1 MGCPASSHSF
11 DYLWKDIA
19 VADWDGLHGF
29 IWEMFHGRI
38 SLNLVLLLLL
48 VKFMSWFLGGT
59 DVYIPHRKYHIKS
72 HSSLRFSAAAMVH
85 RNHFF
90 GLYQK
95 NKSSDSKV
103 KFREASNH
111 CKRVLEAAILHMLKE
126 SIIFQKLGSWNFWCI
141 ANNVLNKGKSAIPH
155 SRGVVYCTS
164 DKAKLFAENFPK

>member
-11 DYLWKDIA
+11 DYSC

-48 VKFMSWFLGGT
+48 VKFMSRLLDWNWC
-59 DVYIPHRKYHIKS
+59 VYPSYRKYHIKS

-103 KFREASNH
+103 KFREAINH
-111 CKRVLEAAILHMLKE
+111 CKRVLEAVILHMLKE
-126 SIIFQKLGSWNFWCI
+126 SIIFQKLGSWDFRWI
-141 ANNVLNKGKSAIPH
+141 ANNILNKGKCAIPH
-155 SRGVVYCTS
+155 SRGVVYCTF
-164 DKAKLFAENFPK
+164 DKAKLFTENFSK